1 MKIEVLLKQIR
12 QEKRNKFAT
21 AFKNDRNINITFKL
35 YRKKRK
41 RTVTIDDCK
50 DSTSIEYWSWRIVWD
65 NTIAQ
70 ILC

>member
-50 DSTSIEYWSWRIVWD
+50 DSTSIEY
-65 NTIAQ
+65 
-70 ILC
+70 